1 MLNSIFAKD
10 ESMPAEVRTAAVEGL
25 PGFLGSDTGS
35 ALAEASMQLAAAF
48 GDQGDFRAVVADKS
62 SARDESER
70 KLVTSFQ
77 KNLELLVQKTW
88 VEKADE
94 TLKEEMLFRI
104 NTLCANLSRYDY
116 HTSLSEFLPV
126 LKDVVFLLF
135 GSLSKHDN
143 FLEYA
148 VRIDPDFG
156 FFWYYI
162 TTMPSYKDW
171 SEEKCRLAVLLGICF
186 LANF

>member
-1 MLNSIFAKD
+1 
-10 ESMPAEVRTAAVEGL
+10 
-25 PGFLGSDTGS
+25 
-35 ALAEASMQLAAAF
+35 
-48 GDQGDFRAVVADKS
+48 
-62 SARDESER
+62 
-70 KLVTSFQ
+70 
-77 KNLELLVQKTW
+77 
-88 VEKADE
+88 
-94 TLKEEMLFRI
+94 
-104 NTLCANLSRYDY
+104 LCGNLSRYDD

>member
-1 MLNSIFAKD
+1 MPSVVKSAVTGDLPHFIGTAD
-10 ESMPAEVRTAAVEGL
+10 EGIIASSAVHI
-25 PGFLGSDTGS
+25 
-35 ALAEASMQLAAAF
+35 AAAF
-48 GDQGDFRAVVADKS
+48 GDLGNFSSIVAAKDKI
-62 SARDESER
+62 RDEAEK
-70 KLVTSFQ
+70 KLVVSFQ

-94 TLKEEMLFRI
+94 TMKEEMLQRI
-104 NTLCANLSRYDY
+104 NGLCKNLSKYDY

-126 LKDVVFLLF
+126 LHDVVYLLF
-135 GSLSKHDN
+135 GNLAKADG

-162 TTMPSYKDW
+162 NSLPSHKDW
-171 SEEKCRLAVLLGICF
+171 SEEKCRVAVLLGICF